1 MLNKQITNHTN
12 SISDI
17 IPASRS
23 FPVSTFSEFAEES
36 NDLSLK
42 NFFGLLQRRAF
53 VIVAVVSVGMAGVTY
68 STLTQESIYQG
79 NFQILVEPVNND
91 DQLGKINLVDSPFSK
106 TGLDYESQIQVLKS
120 SELLEPIIKKLQE
133 SYPEI
138 TYASF
143 ISNLNI
149 RRLGTTKVIE
159 VTYKS
164 SNPQEIQS
172 VLNTVSQFYLKYS
185 LNKRQT
191 KLRQGV
197 QFVNKQ
203 LPDIQNRVAQLQKEM
218 QIFRQK
224 YNFIDPESQSKTIS
238 EQIQSLTQQRLSVNQ
253 QLAAAKNNYLR
264 LQTPEEQLAI
274 LNDAPLYQQL
284 IAQQRQLDTQISG
297 ELARFQGDNPVIQ
310 TLQDKRDNL
319 LPIINAEAKRILNT
333 KIAQAAVLIRKV
345 EVDNQ
350 QLTQA
355 EQQLQ
360 IKLEQLPVLSRQYTD
375 IQRNLQLANESLTRF
390 LANREQLQ
398 IEVAQTELPWELIQA
413 PTQLRDPISPNVL
426 RNLLLGFV
434 ASSLLGLGAAK
445 IIEDIDNTYHSIES
459 IQDKMRLPILGTL
472 PFDKFSADTSI
483 NSNNRL
489 NDDKLVRADIFQG
502 ADKSSR
508 TLRRQTSENRYY
520 GQGEF
525 WESLQVLY
533 SNIQLL
539 NSDEPISS
547 LVISSAMP
555 GDGKST
561 IAFNLA
567 KIATAM
573 GKKVLLVDSD
583 LRRPQI
589 HKLSELNNLW
599 GLTNLISS
607 SQDVDQVIREVPAI
621 KNLSVITSGPIPP
634 DPARLLS
641 SDRMKQLME
650 YFRQNFDLVIYDSPP
665 MLGLVDA
672 RLIAPHTDGV
682 MLVVRMHKTDKSAL
696 AQVQDTLKT
705 YPINLLG
712 LVVNADKSQFGQY
725 KYNSYYKYFN
735 RKKVSNN

>member
-1 MLNKQITNHTN
+1 MTEKQITNHTN
-12 SISDI
+12 FHSNI
-17 IPASRS
+17 IPHPEL
-23 FPVSTFSEFAEES
+23 FPHSTFSQNTEES
-36 NDLSLK
+36 NDGNFR
-42 NFFGLLQRRAF
+42 NFFGLLQRRA
-53 VIVAVVSVGMAGVTY
+53 IIIIGVVSVGMAGVGY

-79 NFQILVEPVNND
+79 NFQILVEPVNSD
-91 DQLGKINLVDSPFSK
+91 DQIAKINLVDANLSK
-106 TGLDYESQIQVLKS
+106 NGLDYESQIQVLRS
-120 SELLEPIIKKLQE
+120 SELLEPVIKKLQE

-138 TYASF
+138 TYNSLL
-143 ISNLNI
+143 SGLNI
-149 RRLGTTKVIE
+149 RRFGATKVIE
-159 VTYKS
+159 ISYQ
-164 SNPQEIQS
+164 SNNTQKIQF
-172 VLNTVSQFYLKYS
+172 VLDTISQFYLKYS

-203 LPDIQNRVAQLQKEM
+203 LPDIQNRVTQLQKEM

-224 YNFIDPESQSKTIS
+224 YNFIDPASQSASIS
-238 EQIQSLTQQRLSVNQ
+238 QQIQSLTQQRLSVNQ
-253 QLAAAKNNYLR
+253 QLAASKNNYLR
-264 LQTPEEQLAI
+264 LQTQEEQLAA
-274 LNDAPLYQQL
+274 LYDAPLYQQL
-284 IAQQRQLDTQISG
+284 ISQQRQLDIQISG
-297 ELARFQGDNPVIQ
+297 ELARFEANNPIIQ
-310 TLQDKRDNL
+310 TLQNKRDNL

-333 KIAQAAVLIRKV
+333 KIAQAAVLIQKV

-413 PTQLRDPISPNVL
+413 PTQPKYPISPNVS

-445 IIEDIDNTYHSIES
+445 IMEDIDNTYHTLES
-459 IQDKMRLPILGTL
+459 IQEKIKIPVVGTL
-472 PFDKFSADTSI
+472 PFDKSI
-483 NSNNRL
+483 TVLSLNSKNRVSNGKIVL
-489 NDDKLVRADIFQG
+489 ADIPQG
-502 ADKSSR
+502 INQSSDILGRQGSQKSS
-508 TLRRQTSENRYY
+508 Y

-539 NSDEPISS
+539 NSDRPINS

-561 IAFNLA
+561 VAFNLA

-573 GKKVLLVDSD
+573 GKRVLLVDTD
-583 LRRPQI
+583 MRRPQI
-589 HKLSELNNLW
+589 HNLSELNNLW
-599 GLTNLISS
+599 GLSNLISS
-607 SQDVDQVIREVPAI
+607 NMDVEQVIREVPAI
-621 KNLSVITSGPIPP
+621 NNLSVITSGPIPP
-634 DPARLLS
+634 DSGRLLS
-641 SDRMKQLME
+641 SDRMKQLMD
-650 YFRQNFDLVIYDSPP
+650 YFHQSFDLVIYDSPP

-672 RLIAPHTDGV
+672 RLIAPNTDGV
-682 MLVVRMHKTDKSAL
+682 MLVMRMNKTDRLAL
-696 AQVQDTLKT
+696 AQVQDSLKV

-712 LVVNADKSQFGQY
+712 LVVNGDKSKLGY
-725 KYNSYYKYFN
+725 YNYNSYSRYFHQE
-735 RKKVSNN
+735 KVSNN

>member
-224 YNFIDPESQSKTIS
+224 YNFIDPGSQSQAIS
-238 EQIQSLTQQRLSVNQ
+238 QQIQSLTQQRLSINQ